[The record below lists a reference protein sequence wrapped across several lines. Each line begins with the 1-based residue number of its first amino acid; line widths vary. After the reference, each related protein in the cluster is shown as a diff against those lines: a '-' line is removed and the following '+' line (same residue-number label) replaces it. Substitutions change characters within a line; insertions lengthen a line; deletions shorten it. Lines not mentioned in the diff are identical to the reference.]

1 MNEHEQQDINM
12 PADEQLRRA
21 LGGVAGIFEQMF
33 RRNDECR
40 AEIEQIRVRHNQD
53 VARMAALEMELTSDR
68 TAIQQMGSVFAGI
81 AQRANLA
88 PPAAPA
94 PATTASAPSAVS
106 LLPPAAEHG
115 AHQQQHTGEP
125 SGHSARPCICG
136 ARRHRQTDVVADRRR
151 AGRVQPQRRAV
162 STASAV
168 ARTRIWR
175 VRKSLRSPS
184 CASERRCRSAARS
197 RGDWT
202 RSENWCGVA

>member
-94 PATTASAPSAVS
+94 PAATASAPSAVS

-125 SGHSARPCICG
+125 SGHSPIG
-136 ARRHRQTDVVADRRR
+136 AEA
-151 AGRVQPQRRAV
+151 P
-162 STASAV
+162 SPASAEPDGTGRRMSSLTAAELV
-168 ARTRIWR
+168 AF
-175 VRKSLRSPS
+175 
-184 CASERRCRSAARS
+184 S
-197 RGDWT
+197 RNG
-202 RSENWCGVA
+202 EQ